1 MRLSAVGILTHTAVY
16 ILPLVDMRVLSKLIT
31 YLLPLREL
39 LVGLLL
45 GLGLLLGDAL
55 LDEGWAHAL
64 HVARA
69 LLALLL
75 ALERRH
81 DLVKVQLLEP
91 VADGDAVRADANVPE
106 ALAAAEQLARV
117 HGAGRAQP
125 ATCDIITTI

>member
-1 MRLSAVGILTHTAVY
+1 M
-16 ILPLVDMRVLSKLIT
+16 LSKLIT

-45 GLGLLLGDAL
+45 GLGLLLSDAL

-81 DLVKVQLLEP
+81 DLVKVQLLAP
-91 VADGDAVRADANVPE
+91 MVDGDAVRADADVPE
-106 ALAAAEQLARV
+106 SLAAAEQLGRV
-117 HGAGRAQP
+117 HVAARAQP
-125 ATCDIITTI
+125 GACNGTIYL

>member
-1 MRLSAVGILTHTAVY
+1 M
-16 ILPLVDMRVLSKLIT
+16 LSKLIT

-45 GLGLLLGDAL
+45 GLGLLLSDGLLSDAL

-81 DLVKVQLLEP
+81 DLVKVQLLAP
-91 VADGDAVRADANVPE
+91 VVDGDAVRADADVPE
-106 ALAAAEQLARV
+106 SLAAAEQLGRV
-117 HGAGRAQP
+117 HVAARAQP
-125 ATCDIITTI
+125 GACNGTIYL